1 MSMNKPSGF
10 KGSSDTCSI
19 LKDFYR
25 TSASSVT
32 SSNIKSELSLK
43 KKLGH
48 FCVDFK
54 SNKHHRCQMTFSS
67 FLNFQR
73 TTLKITI

>member
-43 KKLGH
+43 KITRPFFVLI
-48 FCVDFK
+48 
-54 SNKHHRCQMTFSS
+54 
-67 FLNFQR
+67 LNR
-73 TTLKITI
+73 PDIIGAR